1 MHAGTYQTIEVTDP
15 KNTCICLKLEM
26 KPRLTRGHGLIE
38 EDRNQVAV
46 EYGPFVYCMESP
58 DVNVEYLEDLLMP
71 LDPGFEPV
79 EYEIEGRKIQALE
92 GTMLQICHQPESFER
107 DALYQQLEPENVKAV
122 PVRMIPYYA
131 WDNRGRGE
139 MMIWMPL
146 AWRTVKE

>member
-1 MHAGTYQTIEVTDP
+1 
-15 KNTCICLKLEM
+15 
-26 KPRLTRGHGLIE
+26 
-38 EDRNQVAV
+38 
-46 EYGPFVYCMESP
+46 
-58 DVNVEYLEDLLMP
+58 
-71 LDPGFEPV
+71 
-79 EYEIEGRKIQALE
+79 
-92 GTMLQICHQPESFER
+92 MLQICHQRESFES

>member
-1 MHAGTYQTIEVTDP
+1 
-15 KNTCICLKLEM
+15 
-26 KPRLTRGHGLIE
+26 
-38 EDRNQVAV
+38 
-46 EYGPFVYCMESP
+46 
-58 DVNVEYLEDLLMP
+58 MP

-92 GTMLQICHQPESFER
+92 GTMLQICHQPESFKR
-107 DALYQQLEPENVKAV
+107 DALYQQLEPENVKTV
-122 PVRMIPYYA
+122 HVRMIPYYA